1 MIKRMVLVVMLGW
14 ALVQGMQAVATTM
27 NAVQIVRG
35 R

>member
-1 MIKRMVLVVMLGW
+1 MVKRMLVIAMLGW